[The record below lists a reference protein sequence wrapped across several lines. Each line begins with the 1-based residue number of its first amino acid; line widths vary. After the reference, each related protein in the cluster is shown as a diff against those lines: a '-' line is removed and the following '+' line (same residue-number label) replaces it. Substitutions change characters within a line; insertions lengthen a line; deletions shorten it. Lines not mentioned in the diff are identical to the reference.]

1 LFREAIRFLNS
12 RTGSERASMCDCAK
26 KVRDCD
32 TALPMVRS
40 KEGHRIHPPYRTPPG
55 KNVVGASKNRS
66 QSPRDKS
73 STKDT
78 PHVAVLVDTATGW
91 GRRLVRGIVNYSQHG
106 PWSLWIK
113 SGAQNTPLWLPPAW
127 RGDGI
132 IARIGTHA
140 AARRVRAAGVPVV
153 NISAI
158 ELPGVEF
165 PRVAT
170 DLPAAGRM
178 AAEHLLDRGFV
189 HFAYYGLA
197 HRPYVDRHYQGFAEA
212 VSAVCDDCPFYGTT
226 VDSGAGARTA
236 WVTRQR
242 GLSRWL
248 KTLAK
253 PVAIVAWTTE
263 LGRELIHACR
273 REDLLVPE
281 QVAVLAADN
290 DELLCE
296 ACIPSLSGIALTSE
310 RIGFEAA
317 KLLDRLMHG
326 ERPPKVPHLLEP
338 TGVLARQSTDTL
350 AVDDPDLARAVAFIR
365 SHATDPIQVQDV
377 LREVPV
383 SRRWLERRFQE
394 VLGRGPAGEIRRV
407 RLARAKR
414 LLAETDM
421 PVPEVARLAG
431 FGSREYLAAVFKAE
445 LNLSPRQYRNCTQT
459 RR

>member
-1 LFREAIRFLNS
+1 M
-12 RTGSERASMCDCAK
+12 G
-26 KVRDCD
+26 
-32 TALPMVRS
+32 RS
-40 KEGHRIHPPYRTPPG
+40 KKQSTSHRNTSIG
-55 KNVVGASKNRS
+55 DS
-66 QSPRDKS
+66 
-73 STKDT
+73 T

-91 GRRLVRGIVNYSQHG
+91 GRRLVRGIVNYSQHS
-106 PWSLWIK
+106 PWYLWIK
-113 SGAQNTPLWLPPAW
+113 SGGQDTPIWLPPGW

-132 IARIGTHA
+132 IARVGSRS

-158 ELPGVEF
+158 ELPDVDF

-197 HRPYVDRHYQGFAEA
+197 HRSFVDRHYGGFANA
-212 VSAVCDDCPFYGTT
+212 VSAVCDDIPFYGTT
-226 VDSGAGARTA
+226 IESGAGGSRTA
-236 WVTRQR
+236 WDTRQR

-248 KTLAK
+248 KKLAK

-263 LGRELIHACR
+263 LGRELIYACR
-273 REDLLVPE
+273 REKFLVPE

-296 ACIPSLSGIALTSE
+296 ACSPSLSGIALTSE

-326 ERPPKVPHLLEP
+326 DRPPKAPCLLEP
-338 TGVLARQSTDTL
+338 TGILTRQSTDTL
-350 AVDDPDLARAVAFIR
+350 AVDDPDLAHAVAFIR
-365 SHATDPIQVQDV
+365 NHATDPIQVHHV

-383 SRRWLERRFQE
+383 SRRWLERRFHE
-394 VLGRGPAGEIRRV
+394 VLGRGPAAEIRRV

-431 FGSREYLAAVFKAE
+431 FGSREYLAAVFKRE
-445 LNLSPRQYRNCTQT
+445 LNLSPRQYRNRTQAQ
-459 RR
+459 R

>member
-1 LFREAIRFLNS
+1 MRSS
-12 RTGSERASMCDCAK
+12 RH
-26 KVRDCD
+26 
-32 TALPMVRS
+32 PS
-40 KEGHRIHPPYRTPPG
+40 KRRPKAYAGG
-55 KNVVGASKNRS
+55 DA
-66 QSPRDKS
+66 
-73 STKDT
+73 

-106 PWSLWIK
+106 PWTLWIR
-113 SGAQNTPLWLPPAW
+113 SGGQDTPVWLPPGW

-132 IARIGTHA
+132 IGRIGTHA
-140 AARRVRAAGVPVV
+140 AARHVRAAGVPVV

-158 ELPGVEF
+158 ELPGVDF

-170 DLPAAGRM
+170 DLEAAGRM
-178 AAEHLLDRGFV
+178 AAAHLLERGFA

-197 HRPYVDRHYQGFAEA
+197 HRAYVDRHYRGFVEA
-212 VSAVCDDCPFYGTT
+212 VGDVCDHCPLYATT
-226 VDSGAGARTA
+226 FDSGAGARTA

-263 LGRELIHACR
+263 LGRELIHASR
-273 REDLLVPE
+273 REGFLVPE

-290 DELLCE
+290 DELLCD
-296 ACIPSLSGIALTSE
+296 ACVPSLSGIELTSE

-317 KLLDRLMHG
+317 RLLDRLMQG
-326 ERPPKVPHLLEP
+326 GSPPKAPLLLEP
-338 TGVLARQSTDTL
+338 TGVVTRQSTDTL

-365 SHATDPIQVQDV
+365 NHATAAIQVKDV

-383 SRRWLERRFQE
+383 SRRWLERRFRE
-394 VLGRGPAGEIRRV
+394 VLGRGPAAEIRRI
-407 RLARAKR
+407 RLERAKR
-414 LLAETDM
+414 LLLETEM

-431 FGSREYLAAVFKAE
+431 FGSREYLAAVFRSE
-445 LNLSPRQYRNCTQT
+445 LNESPRQYRNRVQA

>member
-1 LFREAIRFLNS
+1 
-12 RTGSERASMCDCAK
+12 
-26 KVRDCD
+26 
-32 TALPMVRS
+32 
-40 KEGHRIHPPYRTPPG
+40 
-55 KNVVGASKNRS
+55 
-66 QSPRDKS
+66 
-73 STKDT
+73 
-78 PHVAVLVDTATGW
+78 
-91 GRRLVRGIVNYSQHG
+91 
-106 PWSLWIK
+106 LWIK
-113 SGAQNTPLWLPPAW
+113 SGGQDTPLWLPPGW

-132 IARIGTHA
+132 IARIGTQA
-140 AARRVRAAGVPVV
+140 AARRVRATGVPVV

-158 ELPGVEF
+158 QLPGVDF

-170 DLPAAGRM
+170 DLPAAGRL

-197 HRPYVDRHYQGFAEA
+197 HRPYVDRHYDGFADA

-226 VDSGAGARTA
+226 LDSGAGARTA
-236 WVTRQR
+236 WSSRQR

-248 KTLAK
+248 KTLSR
-253 PVAIVAWTTE
+253 PVAIVTWTTE

-273 REDLLVPE
+273 REGLLVPE

-296 ACIPSLSGIALTSE
+296 ACSPSLSGIALTSE

-326 ERPPKVPHLLEP
+326 GRPPKSPRFLKP

-383 SRRWLERRFQE
+383 SRRWLERRFRE
-394 VLGRGPAGEIRRV
+394 VLARGPAAEIRRV
-407 RLARAKR
+407 RLERAKH
-414 LLAETDM
+414 LLAETDT
-421 PVPEVARLAG
+421 PVPEVARRAG
-431 FGSREYLAAVFKAE
+431 FGSREYLAAVFKSE
-445 LNLSPRQYRNCTQT
+445 LDLTPRQYRNRTQT
-459 RR
+459 RQ

>member
-1 LFREAIRFLNS
+1 MGKTNNR
-12 RTGSERASMCDCAK
+12 SERRGAAS
-26 KVRDCD
+26 
-32 TALPMVRS
+32 TG
-40 KEGHRIHPPYRTPPG
+40 E
-55 KNVVGASKNRS
+55 N
-66 QSPRDKS
+66 
-73 STKDT
+73 T

-106 PWSLWIK
+106 PWYLWIR
-113 SGAQNTPLWLPPAW
+113 SGGQDTPLWLPPGW

-132 IARIGTHA
+132 IARVGTPA

-158 ELPGVEF
+158 ELAGVDF

-170 DLPAAGRM
+170 DLTAAGRM

-197 HRPYVDRHYQGFAEA
+197 HRAYVDRHYRGFADA
-212 VSAVCDDCPFYGTT
+212 VSAVCDPCPFYGTT
-226 VDSGAGARTA
+226 FDSGAGARTA
-236 WVTRQR
+236 WITRQR

-248 KTLAK
+248 KTLTK
-253 PVAIVAWTTE
+253 PVGVVAWTTE
-263 LGRELIHACR
+263 LGRELIHASR
-273 REDLLVPE
+273 REGLLVPE

-296 ACIPSLSGIALTSE
+296 ACVPSLSGIALTSE

-317 KLLDRLMHG
+317 RLLDRLMHG
-326 ERPPKVPHLLEP
+326 ARPPKAPLLLEP
-338 TGVLARQSTDTL
+338 TGVVARQSTDTL
-350 AVDDPDLARAVAFIR
+350 AVDDPDLPRAVAYIR
-365 SHATDPIQVQDV
+365 GHATDPIQVKDV

-383 SRRWLERRFQE
+383 SRRWLERRFRE
-394 VLGRGPAGEIRRV
+394 VLGRGPAAEIRRV

-414 LLAETDM
+414 LLAETDL

-431 FGSREYLAAVFKAE
+431 FASREYLAAVFQSE
-445 LNLSPRQYRNCTQT
+445 LDLSPRQYRNCAQT

>member
-1 LFREAIRFLNS
+1 VGKSGKRSEPPPNAAIGGN
-12 RTGSERASMCDCAK
+12 
-26 KVRDCD
+26 
-32 TALPMVRS
+32 
-40 KEGHRIHPPYRTPPG
+40 
-55 KNVVGASKNRS
+55 
-66 QSPRDKS
+66 
-73 STKDT
+73 T

-106 PWSLWIK
+106 PWYLWVK
-113 SGAQNTPLWLPPAW
+113 SGGQDTPVWLPPGW

-132 IARIGTHA
+132 IARIGTPA
-140 AARRVRAAGVPVV
+140 AAQRIRAAGVPVV

-170 DLPAAGRM
+170 DLVAAGRM
-178 AAEHLLDRGFV
+178 AAEHLLDRGFA

-197 HRPYVDRHYQGFAEA
+197 HRGYVDRHYHGFVEA
-212 VSAVCDDCPFYGTT
+212 VSTVCHDCPFYGTT
-226 VDSGAGARTA
+226 FDSGAGARTA
-236 WVTRQR
+236 WITRQR

-248 KTLAK
+248 RTLAK
-253 PVAIVAWTTE
+253 PVAIVTWTTE
-263 LGRELIHACR
+263 LGRELIHASR
-273 REDLLVPE
+273 REGLLVPE

-290 DELLCE
+290 DELLCD
-296 ACIPSLSGIALTSE
+296 ACIPSLSGIELTSE

-326 ERPPKVPHLLEP
+326 QRPPKEPLLLEP
-338 TGVLARQSTDTL
+338 TGVVTRQSTDTL

-365 SHATDPIQVQDV
+365 SHATDPIQVDDV

-383 SRRWLERRFQE
+383 SRRWLERRFRE
-394 VLGRGPAGEIRRV
+394 VLGRGPAAEIRRV

-421 PVPEVARLAG
+421 PVPEVARRAG
-431 FGSREYLAAVFKAE
+431 FGSREYLAAVFKSE
-445 LNLSPRQYRNCTQT
+445 VHLSPRQYRNRMHT

>member
-1 LFREAIRFLNS
+1 MGTPKRRSSSGRS
-12 RTGSERASMCDCAK
+12 RPIE
-26 KVRDCD
+26 
-32 TALPMVRS
+32 
-40 KEGHRIHPPYRTPPG
+40 
-55 KNVVGASKNRS
+55 KN
-66 QSPRDKS
+66 
-73 STKDT
+73 T

-91 GRRLVRGIVNYSQHG
+91 GRRLVRGVVNYSQHG
-106 PWSLWIK
+106 PWYLWIK
-113 SGAQNTPLWLPPAW
+113 SGGQDAPLWLPPGW

-132 IARIGTHA
+132 IARIGTLA
-140 AARRVRAAGVPVV
+140 AARHIRTVGVPAV

-158 ELPGVEF
+158 ELPGVDF

-170 DLPAAGRM
+170 DLPAAGRL
-178 AAEHLLDRGFV
+178 AADHLLDRGFV

-197 HRPYVDRHYQGFAEA
+197 HRSYVDRHYGGFADA
-212 VSAVCDDCPFYGTT
+212 VAAVCNDCPFYGTT
-226 VDSGAGARTA
+226 FDSGAGARTA
-236 WVTRQR
+236 WSTRQR

-273 REDLLVPE
+273 REGLLVPE

-296 ACIPSLSGIALTSE
+296 ACSPSLSGIALTSE

-326 ERPPKVPHLLEP
+326 GRPPKGPCLLEP
-338 TGVLARQSTDTL
+338 TGVVTRQSTDTL

-365 SHATDPIQVQDV
+365 SHATDPIQVRDV

-383 SRRWLERRFQE
+383 SRRWLERRFRE
-394 VLGRGPAGEIRRV
+394 LLGRGPAAEIRRV

-431 FGSREYLAAVFKAE
+431 FGSREYLAAVFKSE
-445 LNLSPRQYRNCTQT
+445 LGFSPRQYRSRSQT

>member
-1 LFREAIRFLNS
+1 MEKS
-12 RTGSERASMCDCAK
+12 KSGSKS
-26 KVRDCD
+26 
-32 TALPMVRS
+32 
-40 KEGHRIHPPYRTPPG
+40 HRKTSIGT
-55 KNVVGASKNRS
+55 N
-66 QSPRDKS
+66 
-73 STKDT
+73 T

-91 GRRLVRGIVNYSQHG
+91 GRRLVRGIVNYSQHS
-106 PWSLWIK
+106 PWYLWIK
-113 SGAQNTPLWLPPAW
+113 SGGQDTPIWLPPGW

-132 IARIGTHA
+132 IARIGNHR

-158 ELPGVEF
+158 ELPDVDF

-178 AAEHLLDRGFV
+178 AAEHLRNRGFV

-197 HRPYVDRHYQGFAEA
+197 HRPFVDRHYRGFAEA
-212 VSAVCDDCPFYGTT
+212 VSTVCSDIPFYGTT
-226 VDSGAGARTA
+226 LESGAGTRTA
-236 WVTRQR
+236 WDTRQR

-248 KTLAK
+248 KKLAK

-263 LGRELIHACR
+263 LGRELIYACR
-273 REDLLVPE
+273 REELLVPE

-296 ACIPSLSGIALTSE
+296 ACSPSLSGIALTSE

-326 ERPPKVPHLLEP
+326 GRPPKTPCLLEP
-338 TGVLARQSTDTL
+338 TGVLTRQSTDTL
-350 AVDDPDLARAVAFIR
+350 AVDDLDLAHAVAFIR
-365 SHATDPIQVQDV
+365 SHATDPIQVHHV

-383 SRRWLERRFQE
+383 SRRWLERRFHE
-394 VLGRGPAGEIRRV
+394 VLNRGPAAEIRRV
-407 RLARAKR
+407 RLSRAKR
-414 LLAETDM
+414 LLAETDI

-431 FGSREYLAAVFKAE
+431 FGSREYLAAVFKRE
-445 LNLSPRQYRNCTQT
+445 LNLSPRQYRNRNQAQ
-459 RR
+459 R

>member
-1 LFREAIRFLNS
+1 
-12 RTGSERASMCDCAK
+12 MK
-26 KVRDCD
+26 
-32 TALPMVRS
+32 
-40 KEGHRIHPPYRTPPG
+40 
-55 KNVVGASKNRS
+55 
-66 QSPRDKS
+66 KS
-73 STKDT
+73 SKRSESPEHTSIGRNT

-113 SGAQNTPLWLPPAW
+113 SGGQDAPVWLPPGW

-132 IARIGTHA
+132 IARIGTPA
-140 AARRVRAAGVPVV
+140 AARRVRASGVPVV

-158 ELPGVEF
+158 ELPGVNF

-189 HFAYYGLA
+189 HFAYYGLS
-197 HRPYVDRHYQGFAEA
+197 HRDYVDRHYQGFVDA
-212 VSAVCDDCPFYGTT
+212 VSPVCQDSPFYGTT
-226 VDSGAGARTA
+226 FDSGAGARTA
-236 WVTRQR
+236 WITRQR

-263 LGRELIHACR
+263 LGRELIHVCR
-273 REDLLVPE
+273 REGLLVPE

-290 DELLCE
+290 DELLCD
-296 ACIPSLSGIALTSE
+296 ACIPSLSGIELTSE

-317 KLLDRLMHG
+317 RLLDRLMQG
-326 ERPPKVPHLLEP
+326 ERPPRAPLLLPP
-338 TGVLARQSTDTL
+338 TGVVTRQSTDTL

-365 SHATDPIQVQDV
+365 AHATAPIQVPDV

-383 SRRWLERRFQE
+383 SRRWLERRFHE
-394 VLGRGPAGEIRRV
+394 VLGRGPAAEIRRV

-431 FGSREYLAAVFKAE
+431 FGSREYLAAVFKSE
-445 LNLSPRQYRNCTQT
+445 LKLSPRQYRNRMQS

>member
-1 LFREAIRFLNS
+1 MAPPVES
-12 RTGSERASMCDCAK
+12 RS
-26 KVRDCD
+26 
-32 TALPMVRS
+32 
-40 KEGHRIHPPYRTPPG
+40 PG
-55 KNVVGASKNRS
+55 KDA
-66 QSPRDKS
+66 
-73 STKDT
+73 

-113 SGAQNTPLWLPPAW
+113 SGGQDAPVWLPPGW

-132 IARIGTHA
+132 IARVGTPA

-158 ELPGVEF
+158 ELPGVDF

-178 AAEHLLDRGFV
+178 AAEHLLERGFA
-189 HFAYYGLA
+189 HFAYYGLS
-197 HRPYVDRHYQGFAEA
+197 HRAYVERHYDGFAQA
-212 VSAVCDDCPFYGTT
+212 VRGVCRDCPFYATT
-226 VDSGAGARTA
+226 FAAGAGARTA

-242 GLSRWL
+242 GLARWL

-273 REDLLVPE
+273 RGGLLVPE

-296 ACIPSLSGIALTSE
+296 ACTPSLSGIALTSE

-317 KLLDRLMHG
+317 RLLDGLMRG
-326 ERPPKVPHLLEP
+326 ARAPKGPLLLEP
-338 TGVLARQSTDTL
+338 TGVVTRQSTDTL
-350 AVDDPDLARAVAFIR
+350 AVDDPELARAVAFIR
-365 SHATDPIQVQDV
+365 ARATDPIQVHDV

-383 SRRWLERRFQE
+383 SRRWLERRFRE
-394 VLGRGPAGEIRRV
+394 VLGRGPAAEIRRV

-421 PVPEVARLAG
+421 PVPEVARRAG

-445 LNLSPRQYRNCTQT
+445 LDLSPRQYRNRYQA